1 MRDASDPLALFDA
14 LARKPYAF
22 DFLQAMRR
30 IECAFPD
37 KPRWASAR
45 RPQDEPVRLAQEA
58 SLAFA
63 PTSLS
68 GFKPARNGV
77 PPRLEVRFFGLLGP
91 NGPMPLHLTEYARH
105 RILHQG
111 DETFIRFLDLIHH
124 RFLALFYRA
133 WAQAQPTVSLDRPQD
148 DRFAT
153 YVGSLVGIGQS
164 ALQQRDRVPDNAKR
178 FHAGLLARQVRNAE
192 GLQVV
197 LANYFEL
204 PVEVEQY
211 AGHWMQIGEQDHSR
225 LGTGSRLGTSAVLG
239 RRVWDRQS
247 KFRLH
252 IGSMNL
258 VRYESFLPGGRAL
271 PQLVDWIRFY
281 TNGELAWDVRLRL
294 KRDEVPPL
302 GLKGRNRLG
311 WTCWLGRPAARR
323 ERDDLVLDA
332 ERLLGASRF
341 SRSGKEEDASCAY
354 RTHNGGTRPPH
365 EERDA

>member
-252 IGSMNL
+252 IGPLSL
-258 VRYESFLPGGRAL
+258 AKYESMLPGHPGVEQLAAAVRNYLGYEFSWDA
-271 PQLVDWIRFY
+271 QLVLRASEVPR
-281 TNGELAWDVRLRL
+281 TTLGGSVRLGYTTW
-294 KRDEVPPL
+294 V
-302 GLKGRNRLG
+302 G
-311 WTCWLGRPAARR
+311 TRR
-323 ERDDLVLDA
+323 STADADDLILDVDRVASSPA
-332 ERLLGASRF
+332 EQALA
-341 SRSGKEEDASCAY
+341 A
-354 RTHNGGTRPPH
+354 
-365 EERDA
+365 